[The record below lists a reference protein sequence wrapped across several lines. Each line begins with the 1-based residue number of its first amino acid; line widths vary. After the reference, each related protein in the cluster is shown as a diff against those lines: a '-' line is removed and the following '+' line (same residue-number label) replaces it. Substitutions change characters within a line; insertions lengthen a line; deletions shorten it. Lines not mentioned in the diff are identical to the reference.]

1 MELDRT
7 LIDKDGVPTVEEL
20 KEFFRNND
28 YTAMKSTFDP
38 SCLQPDL
45 LEAYKKAQG
54 FFKDKWLD
62 ILKSLGGKGSFKN
75 FSENYPLQILEQ
87 ADQDIVTG
95 IVGEILTDRELANR
109 IMNSFFVIAAKP
121 FAEEC
126 AAYCDSSQKTPDELT
141 LEDIMKI
148 TDKVADDFLAKMVR
162 LMMISQN
169 VPEILGVTRKNGAH
183 EDFNTK
189 VAENHDKIDFN
200 RKWDHVRTEL
210 GKPLSLD
217 YIVKSNPSAL
227 KESKNFFGSSDESY
241 DVWERLFLNSLDD
254 TDRTIYLMRKQGCTL
269 KEIAERLGYKT
280 HSAVSKRMEKM
291 KQELLNFLPKYC
303 N

>member
-7 LIDKDGVPTVEEL
+7 LIDKDGAPTVEEL

-38 SCLQPDL
+38 SCLPPDL

-54 FFKDKWLD
+54 FFKEKWLD

-95 IVGEILTDRELANR
+95 IVGEILTDRELANP
-109 IMNSFFVIAAKP
+109 IMNSFFVIATKP
-121 FAEEC
+121 FDEEC
-126 AAYCDSSQKTPDELT
+126 AAYCDSAQKTPDELT

-227 KESKNFFGSSDESY
+227 EESRNIFGSSDESY
-241 DVWERLFLNSLDD
+241 DIWERQFLDSLDD
-254 TDRTIYLMRKQGCTL
+254 TDRTIYLMRQKGFTL

-280 HSAVSKRMEKM
+280 HSAVSKRIEKM

>member
-20 KEFFRNND
+20 KEFFRNNN

-38 SCLQPDL
+38 SCLPPDL

-54 FFKDKWLD
+54 FFKEKWLD

-75 FSENYPLQILEQ
+75 FSNNYPLQILEQ

-95 IVGEILTDRELANR
+95 IVGEILTDRELANP

-126 AAYCDSSQKTPDELT
+126 ASYCDAVKKTPDELT

-148 TDKVADDFLAKMVR
+148 TDKVADDFLAKMVG
-162 LMMISQN
+162 LMMLSQS
-169 VPEILGVTRKNGAH
+169 VPEILGITRKNGAH
-183 EDFNTK
+183 EDFNTQ
-189 VAENHDKIDFN
+189 VAENRNKIDFY
-200 RKWDHVRTEL
+200 RKWDHIRTKL

-217 YIVKSNPSAL
+217 YILQSKTSAL
-227 KESKNFFGSSDESY
+227 EESKNFFGSSDESY

-291 KQELLNFLPKYC
+291 KQALLDFLPKYC

>member
-38 SCLQPDL
+38 SCLPPDL

-54 FFKDKWLD
+54 FFKEKWLD

-126 AAYCDSSQKTPDELT
+126 TAYCDS
-141 LEDIMKI
+141 
-148 TDKVADDFLAKMVR
+148 
-162 LMMISQN
+162 
-169 VPEILGVTRKNGAH
+169 
-183 EDFNTK
+183 
-189 VAENHDKIDFN
+189 
-200 RKWDHVRTEL
+200 
-210 GKPLSLD
+210 
-217 YIVKSNPSAL
+217 VK
-227 KESKNFFGSSDESY
+227 
-241 DVWERLFLNSLDD
+241 
-254 TDRTIYLMRKQGCTL
+254 
-269 KEIAERLGYKT
+269 
-280 HSAVSKRMEKM
+280 
-291 KQELLNFLPKYC
+291 
-303 N
+303 